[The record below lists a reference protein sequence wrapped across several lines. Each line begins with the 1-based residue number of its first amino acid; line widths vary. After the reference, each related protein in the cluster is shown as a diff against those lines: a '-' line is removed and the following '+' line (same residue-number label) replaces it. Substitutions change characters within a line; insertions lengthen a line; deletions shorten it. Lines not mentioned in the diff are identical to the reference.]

1 MKYKRASRGGIL
13 IDLLNLHTTTLARF
27 FVKSVLH
34 FLFTI
39 WTHIRI
45 FACLSTFFRVPF
57 RFAKRGTKRAAAGSI
72 GGVVQGDRHRDL
84 SPLYGGKREN
94 GCRLCFGAVL
104 GRLGRGTYRGL
115 GKVNTPTGVKVVPGF
130 ARSPPLTPEPA
141 AVRWPRRTG
150 QPDGTKPKGKHDRPA
165 P

>member
-1 MKYKRASRGGIL
+1 MTCSFAHYHFSTIFCEKCAAFFIYNLDTYLHFCLFVYVFSR
-13 IDLLNLHTTTLARF
+13 
-27 FVKSVLH
+27 SVL
-34 FLFTI
+34 FCKK
-39 WTHIRI
+39 RDKKGG
-45 FACLSTFFRVPF
+45 CRVD
-57 RFAKRGTKRAAAGSI
+57 R
-72 GGVVQGDRHRDL
+72 GVVQGDRQRDL

-115 GKVNTPTGVKVVPGF
+115 GKINTPTGVKVVPGF

>member
-1 MKYKRASRGGIL
+1 M
-13 IDLLNLHTTTLARF
+13 LNLHTTTLARF

-45 FACLSTFFRVPF
+45 FPCLSTFFRVSSC
-57 RFAKRGTKRAAAGSI
+57 FADGRIKRAAAGSI
-72 GGVVQGDRHRDL
+72 GASSRATDTAIFPPYMG
-84 SPLYGGKREN
+84 EN
-94 GCRLCFGAVL
+94 GRTAAGCVSERFWGAWE
-104 GRLGRGTYRGL
+104 GGL
-115 GKVNTPTGVKVVPGF
+115 IGGWVRSSLPTGVKVVPGF

-150 QPDGTKPKGKHDRPA
+150 QPDGTEPKSKHDRPA